1 VSIII
6 TLTRDMQ
13 HADGTFGQLV
23 MPGCPMLYTME
34 DDWLENLKGKSCI
47 PAGDYDLQR
56 CIFHRKQIETFEVTG
71 VPNRTRILIHPANT
85 EEDVEGCIGLG
96 LRLGELYVKK
106 DEDTGEVGVMKKAV
120 VSSRQ
125 AFNTWM
131 WAMQGYDTAVL
142 QVRWATGLPRPIDP
156 LTA

>member
-1 VSIII
+1 MSVIIV
-6 TLTRDMQ
+6 LTRDLQ

-34 DDWLENLKGKSCI
+34 DDWLDNLRGKSCI
-47 PAGDYDLQR
+47 PEGDYELVR
-56 CIFHRKQIETFEVTG
+56 SMFYRHRIETFEVTG
-71 VPNRTRILIHPANT
+71 VPDRSRILIHPANT

-96 LRLGELYVKK
+96 LRLGEIFVRK
-106 DEDTGEVGVMKKAV
+106 DEDTGAVGVMKKAV
-120 VSSRQ
+120 VSSKQ

-142 QVRWATGLPRPIDP
+142 QVRWAHGLPRPVDQ